1 MKQKELRKAI
11 KCKFKTIIKDD
22 NVYNKLLQIINKSN
36 NVKFVCSNMINAYIL
51 YKFNNNLQIPNINY
65 NFFRM
70 AFKAISKTSVG
81 PKPKNNN
88 KIIYDDICIFLKTEG
103 FKLFTYKQNCDINN
117 YKLNST
123 NLSYIFN
130 SYCIEMETNFINNIT
145 QNFFKYVHQ
154 YVNETFIKRTI
165 KKLTHNEFKKLSVE
179 QQEDY
184 KNKLNIDSNNIK
196 LLRSELM
203 KIKNDLCNNIEEKDY
218 TSDKKYHIWINKQ
231 KNKILPPLINKTLN
245 YEQDIKINYQQYLKY
260 MLIMNKELESKNY
273 KLFKAIPSRTRIID
287 QYITIDTSTLKDIF
301 SEVNTNKTNVEIWD
315 KYFDIS
321 FKKYKIKGYS
331 FNDMIQTNGFAVSI
345 IFIKNSEIIKKQTK
359 IKAMHDASLKTK
371 LDIKNLSIEERNI
384 YMEQKKNKILQNKIN
399 QQINQ
404 KNIKDK
410 FKNLSKK
417 EQDKI
422 RLKIKN
428 NKNKFE
434 YIEDL
439 IKNKTNKDNMLK
451 ELQENNIKVIDPG
464 MRSPMTILGHGT
476 QLINGKSII
485 GKIRN
490 NCKKK
495 HILFS
500 YTSGNR
506 ITEIKRI
513 KYIKLLNNKKKNIQY
528 KNKSIDK
535 IEAKLSKYSS
545 KTTNY
550 DKFIKYA
557 RKKIRYRL
565 QLNKINCYN
574 EYVKKLKW
582 FSYINKKRH
591 EDNLL
596 NKIEKIYGKNAK
608 FIIGDWSQQSKIKRL
623 GMPNMGIKK
632 LLLKKF
638 KCYLIDEYN
647 TSKLNYKT
655 EKEQEN
661 LIIKNKYEKDCK
673 IVEKS
678 QKLHSVFTFTMGNK
692 GKGCIN
698 RDYNATLNLYK
709 IVSSL
714 LKTGKRPNKFIRNKN
729 HHPKGVKVV
738 REP

>member
-51 YKFNNNLQIPNINY
+51 YKFNNNLQIPNIDY

-81 PKPKNNN
+81 PKPKNDN
-88 KIIYDDICIFLKTEG
+88 KIIYDDICSFLKTEG
-103 FKLFTYKQNCDINN
+103 FKLFTYKQNCNIDD

-130 SYCIEMETNFINNIT
+130 SYCIEMETNFKNNIT

-331 FNDMIQTNGFAVSI
+331 FNEMIQTDGFAVSI

-384 YMEQKKNKILQNKIN
+384 YMEQKKNKILQ
-399 QQINQ
+399 
-404 KNIKDK
+404 
-410 FKNLSKK
+410 
-417 EQDKI
+417 
-422 RLKIKN
+422 
-428 NKNKFE
+428 
-434 YIEDL
+434 
-439 IKNKTNKDNMLK
+439 NKTNKDNMLK

-596 NKIEKIYGKNAK
+596 NKIEKIYGKNTK

>member
-117 YKLNST
+117 YKLN
-123 NLSYIFN
+123 F
-130 SYCIEMETNFINNIT
+130 
-145 QNFFKYVHQ
+145 
-154 YVNETFIKRTI
+154 
-165 KKLTHNEFKKLSVE
+165 
-179 QQEDY
+179 
-184 KNKLNIDSNNIK
+184 DSNNIK

-331 FNDMIQTNGFAVSI
+331 FNEMIQTDGFAVSI

-490 NCKKK
+490 NFKNK

>member
-1 MKQKELRKAI
+1 
-11 KCKFKTIIKDD
+11 
-22 NVYNKLLQIINKSN
+22 
-36 NVKFVCSNMINAYIL
+36 
-51 YKFNNNLQIPNINY
+51 
-65 NFFRM
+65 
-70 AFKAISKTSVG
+70 
-81 PKPKNNN
+81 
-88 KIIYDDICIFLKTEG
+88 
-103 FKLFTYKQNCDINN
+103 
-117 YKLNST
+117 
-123 NLSYIFN
+123 
-130 SYCIEMETNFINNIT
+130 
-145 QNFFKYVHQ
+145 
-154 YVNETFIKRTI
+154 
-165 KKLTHNEFKKLSVE
+165 
-179 QQEDY
+179 
-184 KNKLNIDSNNIK
+184 
-196 LLRSELM
+196 
-203 KIKNDLCNNIEEKDY
+203 
-218 TSDKKYHIWINKQ
+218 
-231 KNKILPPLINKTLN
+231 
-245 YEQDIKINYQQYLKY
+245 
-260 MLIMNKELESKNY
+260 
-273 KLFKAIPSRTRIID
+273 
-287 QYITIDTSTLKDIF
+287 
-301 SEVNTNKTNVEIWD
+301 
-315 KYFDIS
+315 
-321 FKKYKIKGYS
+321 
-331 FNDMIQTNGFAVSI
+331 MIQTDGFAVSI

-371 LDIKNLSIEERNI
+371 QNIKNLSIEDKNI
-384 YMEQKKNKILQNKIN
+384 YMEHKKNKILQNKIN

-404 KNIKDK
+404 KKIKDE
-410 FKNLSKK
+410 FKNLSKE